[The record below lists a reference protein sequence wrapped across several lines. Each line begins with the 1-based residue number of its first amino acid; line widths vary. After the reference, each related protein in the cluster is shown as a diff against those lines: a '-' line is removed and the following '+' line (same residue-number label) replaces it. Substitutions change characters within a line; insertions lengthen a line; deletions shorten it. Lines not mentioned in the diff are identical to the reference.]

1 VYAWIWRSLP
11 GGLPGKLV
19 GSLLLL
25 TAAVA
30 LLLLVV
36 FPAVEPLLPLG
47 DVTVDGSVPA
57 PSSTP

>member
-1 VYAWIWRSLP
+1 MYAWIWRSLP
-11 GGLPGKLV
+11 GGLPGKLA

-57 PSSTP
+57 PSPTP